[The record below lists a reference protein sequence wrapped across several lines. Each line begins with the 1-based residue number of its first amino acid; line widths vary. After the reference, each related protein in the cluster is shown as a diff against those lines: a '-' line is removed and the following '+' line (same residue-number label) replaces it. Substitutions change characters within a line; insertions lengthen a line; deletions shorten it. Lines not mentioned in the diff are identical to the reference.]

1 MADFDCNIDIREIDE
16 MIEETAEALTGA
28 SSVKAGYFKGKAY
41 PNGFEIAENALV
53 QEYGTMEH
61 GGFIPPRPFLSNA
74 MKNERKWETILNAE
88 LDKGR
93 NLYQALSRV
102 GEEMRRDINKSID
115 SNIPPPNA
123 QSTIDKKGSS
133 HPLIDDGV
141 MKQSTSYEVEK

>member
-1 MADFDCNIDIREIDE
+1 MAEFECLIDIKEIDE
-16 MIEETAEALTGA
+16 MLAETVETLSGA
-28 SSVKAGYFKGKAY
+28 SSVKAGYFEGKAY
-41 PNGFEIAENALV
+41 PNGFEIAKNAIV
-53 QEYGTMEH
+53 QEYGTLDE
-61 GGFIPPRPFLSNA
+61 GGFIPPRPFLTNA
-74 MKNERKWETILNAE
+74 MKNERKWENILNAE

-93 NLYQALSRV
+93 NLSQALARV

-141 MKQSTSYEVEK
+141 MKRSTSYEVEK

>member
-61 GGFIPPRPFLSNA
+61 VGFIPPRPFLSNA

-141 MKQSTSYEVEK
+141 MKRSTSYEVEK

>member
-16 MIEETAEALTGA
+16 MIAETAEALTGA
-28 SSVKAGYFKGKAY
+28 SSVKAGYFEGKSY

-74 MKNERKWETILNAE
+74 MKNERKWETILHAE